1 MLPAFWGES
10 YSNPKPRLTPR
21 AKEQLF
27 IRLFLVEKSQAERG
41 S

>member
-1 MLPAFWGES
+1 MMATSCEG
-10 YSNPKPRLTPR
+10 

-27 IRLFLVEKSQAERG
+27 IRLFLVEKSQAEHG